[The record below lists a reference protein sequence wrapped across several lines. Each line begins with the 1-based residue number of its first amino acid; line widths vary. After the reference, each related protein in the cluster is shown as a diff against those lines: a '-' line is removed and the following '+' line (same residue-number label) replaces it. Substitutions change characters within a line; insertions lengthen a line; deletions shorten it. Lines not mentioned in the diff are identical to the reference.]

1 MEWGQPTNGSAARRH
16 SSQSHG
22 FAVRLWSNLCICSPA
37 VVQLVRTNLAPDFP
51 LFHDCLHVWI
61 ECIEMRH
68 SVDLGF
74 RVWPFL
80 VWDSVVNTI
89 LLWQWHVSVQHISWQ
104 TTLKKTCQ
112 SSLLQQCKCIFENES
127 WYFHADWGC
136 WHWLQQWQILASVYI
151 FDKRGCCLSSSDT
164 DHDTFRDLMHTGSS
178 QHVPMKGYLIQT
190 SDVLGQLAKLHFP
203 FMYQNESYSYS
214 YLKITSLILILTQTD
229 FQCNAHC
236 CSCSRLSGKIA
247 MLAEEPRN
255 CRITH
260 SSRWTGGRS
269 ARPGGTGRGAWSRP
283 PSGKLCKHWNY
294 SLNMQLLTFASTTPS
309 QPN

>member
-1 MEWGQPTNGSAARRH
+1 
-16 SSQSHG
+16 
-22 FAVRLWSNLCICSPA
+22 
-37 VVQLVRTNLAPDFP
+37 
-51 LFHDCLHVWI
+51 
-61 ECIEMRH
+61 MRH
-68 SVDLGF
+68 SEDLGF
-74 RVWPFL
+74 RLWPFL

-104 TTLKKTCQ
+104 TTLKKSCQ

-127 WYFHADWGC
+127 WYFHAYWGC

-178 QHVPMKGYLIQT
+178 PHVPMKGYLIQI

-236 CSCSRLSGKIA
+236 CSCSRLGGKIA

-283 PSGKLCKHWNY
+283 PSGRLCKHWALL
-294 SLNMQLLTFASTTPS
+294 SRSAVTDIRQHRAITTQLGCV
-309 QPN
+309 